1 MTNLH
6 PIVLPEELGKDTE
19 SLIVLWY
26 KETGD
31 SFEEGETLVEVQT
44 EKVAFEVPA
53 PFSGVLSEI
62 KIKRGETAK
71 TGQVIAMATEKTKK
85 SV

>member
-1 MTNLH
+1 MAKLSE
-6 PIVLPEELGKDTE
+6 IILPKELGEDAE
-19 SLIVLWY
+19 SSIVLWY
-26 KETGD
+26 KEIGE

-53 PFSGVLSEI
+53 PFSGILKEI

-71 TGQVIAMATEKTKK
+71 TGEVIAKAEK
-85 SV
+85 S